1 MILEEQ
7 EFPQERGLAGGGK
20 KNMKTDPKLTD
31 CRHSRMRSLFVLRQ
45 VNVRRDVVVI
55 LINFWSLRY
64 LFVLCGSNQAV
75 TSQSF

>member
-31 CRHSRMRSLFVLRQ
+31 CRHSRMRSLLVSAPSECPQRCCCHLDKFL
-45 VNVRRDVVVI
+45 VI
-55 LINFWSLRY
+55 ALPVCSLW
-64 LFVLCGSNQAV
+64 L
-75 TSQSF
+75 